1 MRKQFKGNICIILA
15 MLFTAI
21 MISACSSE
29 KTEEAPK
36 QEVQQEE
43 AADKQEVQQEEVK
56 EEVVEEQQTV
66 EPEPSVE
73 SESETEPEP
82 ELESESEPE
91 PESEPESEPEETLE
105 PEENLDSII
114 ENIDMESDLPGR
126 EWVDTFVDV
135 VEEPVFVV
143 FNDETNKKVVAVD
156 GQTIQYENG
165 DTFVVFTPQE
175 IYVDSYSGAPVQERS
190 TVSGYYTEFTF
201 YLEFMQQK
209 QDFAIYLKQGDEGR
223 FITATIEYKP

>member
-1 MRKQFKGNICIILA
+1 MRKQFKGNICFILA

-29 KTEEAPK
+29 KVEETPK
-36 QEVQQEE
+36 QEVQEE
-43 AADKQEVQQEEVK
+43 VADKQEVQQEEVK
-56 EEVVEEQQTV
+56 EEVVEEQLIV
-66 EPEPSVE
+66 ESKPSVE
-73 SESETEPEP
+73 SESETKSEP
-82 ELESESEPE
+82 ELESEYEPEPE
-91 PESEPESEPEETLE
+91 PESEPEKPLE

-143 FNDETNKKVVAVD
+143 FNDETNKKVVALD
-156 GQTIQYENG
+156 GQAIQYENG
-165 DTFVVFTPQE
+165 DTFVVYTPKD

-190 TVSGYYTEFTF
+190 TESGYYTEFIF
-201 YLEFMQQK
+201 YLEFMQEK
-209 QDFAIYLKQGDEGR
+209 QNFAIYLTQGDEGR
-223 FITATIEYKP
+223 FITATVKYKP